1 MEWPTVAVASAIA
14 AGLAATFALHER
26 LPAVVEIVVLG
37 VLAAWYGSLQHEVIH
52 GHPTPWPR
60 VNTALAIVP
69 LDLVVPFRSYR
80 TLHVA
85 HHQTPDLTDPDDDP
99 ESWYVTAET
108 WASAGRVQRWYIS
121 ATRTLLGRLVLGPP
135 VVAARWLAGG
145 VRNAAHAGDRLAGRR
160 SRRRR
165 RRRARRRP
173 GGGTVVV
180 DLRHRRRVGGRSA
193 DDAAVVRRASDDR
206 RRSTLGDRA
215 QRSVLLAALPQQ
227 QPAPHAPRATRPA
240 VVRAHRR
247 RRRAGRRRRG
257 CRRSRALHRL
267 RRDRPPLPVAPL
279 RHPGAGGNV
288 RQLFAEA
295 ATANSKVLWP
305 RVG

>member
-14 AGLAATFALHER
+14 AGLAATLALHER

-52 GHPTPWPR
+52 GHPTRWPR

-135 VVAARWLAGG
+135 VVAARWLAAG
-145 VRNAAHAGDRLAGRR
+145 VRN
-160 SRRRR
+160 
-165 RRRARRRP
+165 
-173 GGGTVVV
+173 
-180 DLRHRRRVGGRSA
+180 LRTP
-193 DDAAVVRRASDDR
+193 AAVVRAA
-206 RRSTLGDRA
+206 GHVA
-215 QRSVLLAALPQQ
+215 AVVAVLL
-227 QPAPHAPRATRPA
+227 
-240 VVRAHRR
+240 VVRVTSLPSPPCCSSSGQRDCRCGPTSSASSGW
-247 RRRAGRRRRG
+247 AG
-257 CRRSRALHRL
+257 H
-267 RRDRPPLPVAPL
+267 
-279 RHPGAGGNV
+279 
-288 RQLFAEA
+288 
-295 ATANSKVLWP
+295 
-305 RVG
+305 